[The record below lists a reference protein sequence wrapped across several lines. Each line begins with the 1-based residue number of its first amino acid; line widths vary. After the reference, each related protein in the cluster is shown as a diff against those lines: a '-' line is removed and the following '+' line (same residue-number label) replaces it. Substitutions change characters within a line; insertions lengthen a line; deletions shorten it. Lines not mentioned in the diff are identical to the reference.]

1 METEHWYRGV
11 NESDLDKTLRPWSEA
26 VEPREQRDS
35 VVLCQTV
42 SLSPSGQRSLS
53 LQTFISSLSL
63 SLARAGARALAL
75 SLTFIYICLPL
86 FGLLRRRFHRPPAI
100 ICIHASPPI
109 DLAASSNNRQKPGQ
123 PDRAPTSGLAIS
135 SDMDES

>member
-53 LQTFISSLSL
+53 LQIFISSLSL
-63 SLARAGARALAL
+63 SLSLSVERARSCSFTYFYLHLFATVRII
-75 SLTFIYICLPL
+75 TPL
-86 FGLLRRRFHRPPAI
+86 FSSFAGHHVHPRI
-100 ICIHASPPI
+100 ASH
-109 DLAASSNNRQKPGQ
+109 
-123 PDRAPTSGLAIS
+123 
-135 SDMDES
+135 